1 MKLHAM
7 NGKPPVGK
15 AHDFLVVG
23 PGCHLKLLGQARPLD
38 GQGVITGNSERI
50 IEPNKHA
57 SANMLD
63 LRCLAIRT
71 GILKDKTLY
80 VSAGA
85 GIVADSVPESE
96 WKETETKARAVLHAA
111 EIAERGLEP

>member
-1 MKLHAM
+1 M
-7 NGKPPVGK
+7 GK

-57 SANMLD
+57 SAKMLD
-63 LRCLAIRT
+63 LRCLAMHKAL
-71 GILKDKTLY
+71 GLQHL
-80 VSAGA
+80 GA
-85 GIVADSVPESE
+85 KGLTNGLMPKADP
-96 WKETETKARAVLHAA
+96 K
-111 EIAERGLEP
+111 

>member
-1 MKLHAM
+1 
-7 NGKPPVGK
+7 
-15 AHDFLVVG
+15 
-23 PGCHLKLLGQARPLD
+23 
-38 GQGVITGNSERI
+38 
-50 IEPNKHA
+50 
-57 SANMLD
+57 
-63 LRCLAIRT
+63 
-71 GILKDKTLY
+71 KDKTLY